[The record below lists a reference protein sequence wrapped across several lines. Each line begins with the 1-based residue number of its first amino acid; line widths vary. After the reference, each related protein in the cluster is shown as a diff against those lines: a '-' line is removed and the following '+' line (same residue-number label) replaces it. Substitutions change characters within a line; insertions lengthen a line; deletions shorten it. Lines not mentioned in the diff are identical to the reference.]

1 MARASEKRERER
13 ERDTEKDTETES
25 ERARERGGGG
35 GRGGGGERE
44 RPANTHEGDSARV
57 AQVIVGEIEARDGVF
72 LAGKYVVYPRHLIFI
87 IIMSISDDSN
97 T

>member
-1 MARASEKRERER
+1 MAHASEYTER
-13 ERDTEKDTETES
+13 DTETES
-25 ERARERGGGG
+25 ERA
-35 GRGGGGERE
+35 RE